1 MNDYVTHQERM
12 IFREAFIF
20 YTSYCNP
27 PSNQSDDAVEWWAEA
42 AREVGA
48 LDAKWQEYPL
58 MRSLLF
64 AIYDYIGTK
73 TDEKTASGCVTH
85 EDRLIFREAFTFFS
99 KYCDPPANQYENAV
113 EWWSDAAQDVGT
125 LDAKW
130 QEYPLMRNLLI
141 AIYEHMEFKAKE
153 RTREVAEFVQEL

>member
-58 MRSLLF
+58 MRSLL
-64 AIYDYIGTK
+64 
-73 TDEKTASGCVTH
+73 
-85 EDRLIFREAFTFFS
+85 
-99 KYCDPPANQYENAV
+99 
-113 EWWSDAAQDVGT
+113 
-125 LDAKW
+125 
-130 QEYPLMRNLLI
+130 I

-153 RTREVAEFVQEL
+153 NTKEVAEFVQEL